1 MSMLNPTKVRKLVA
15 LYVLLFLPAPL
26 SGCALLKE
34 QRNEAPKAAEAPQAV
49 EITPPVAQEI
59 IPPEPPKPEQP
70 LLTNHSRK
78 PAKTGKS
85 YEVNGKIYHP
95 LLTAYGYREEGI
107 ASWYG
112 PSFQGRHT
120 SSGEVFDM
128 YKPSAAH
135 RLLPMHSKIRV
146 TNLENGKSLT
156 LTVND
161 RGPFVSGRIL
171 ELSYAAAKALAMVDK
186 GLARVLI
193 RTSGPVEGQ
202 HARDLKG
209 EFCVHVGSF
218 DTERDA
224 LSLLEDMKSLKYK
237 ASILKVVRAER
248 DGEIRWR
255 VEVGPYTSMSGADKA
270 ESKVMNDYPSAFV
283 MAKE

>member
-70 LLTNHSRK
+70 LLTDHSRK
-78 PAKTGKS
+78 PSKTGKP

-146 TNLENGKSLT
+146 TNLE
-156 LTVND
+156 
-161 RGPFVSGRIL
+161 
-171 ELSYAAAKALAMVDK
+171 
-186 GLARVLI
+186 
-193 RTSGPVEGQ
+193 
-202 HARDLKG
+202 
-209 EFCVHVGSF
+209 
-218 DTERDA
+218 
-224 LSLLEDMKSLKYK
+224 
-237 ASILKVVRAER
+237 
-248 DGEIRWR
+248 
-255 VEVGPYTSMSGADKA
+255 
-270 ESKVMNDYPSAFV
+270 
-283 MAKE
+283 